1 MLQGCWPECPEEILG
16 MSRKCPWKV
25 LGRSCEDS
33 SPKERPISLFLS
45 LSLRFSRGSDR
56 HAGDTRERTKNL
68 GIFRRDRMR
77 KSRNLEGK
85 DSRDENT
92 TTIDEHRR
100 NVFRVRSRGSG
111 GSGGDDDDGDGGDR
125 QRWRG
130 SGADHGTQHH
140 MSRKDEL
147 RARTPRSTGR
157 REACGNAAREKSDG
171 RSPIGSAMNRG
182 AEFIAR

>member
-1 MLQGCWPECPEEILG
+1 MLQGCWLGCPEEILG
-16 MSRKCPWKV
+16 TSRKCPWKV
-25 LGRSCEDS
+25 LGRFPAKVPRRRRDQ
-33 SPKERPISLFLS
+33 FLS
-45 LSLRFSRGSDR
+45 FSLSFRFSRGSDR
-56 HAGDTRERTKNL
+56 HAGDARERTKNL

-100 NVFRVRSRGSG
+100 NVLRVRSRGS
-111 GSGGDDDDGDGGDR
+111 GDGGDR

-157 REACGNAAREKSDG
+157 REACGNAAREKSDE
-171 RSPIGSAMNRG
+171 RSPIRSAMNRG